1 MLLSLIITIIIT
13 TTTAMTRTTITTTT
27 TIIIVFVVL
36 VTGHLSLTAVFH
48 REKCAVQLGYRDEIN
63 EHFRRYDRAWI

>member
-13 TTTAMTRTTITTTT
+13 TTAMTRMTITTTT

-48 REKCAVQLGYRDEIN
+48 REKCAVQQGYRDEIN
-63 EHFRRYDRAWI
+63 EHFLRYDRAWI

>member
-13 TTTAMTRTTITTTT
+13 TTAMTRTTIT

-48 REKCAVQLGYRDEIN
+48 REKCAVQQGYRDEIN

>member
-1 MLLSLIITIIIT
+1 MLLSLIIMIII
-13 TTTAMTRTTITTTT
+13 TTTAMTRMTITTT

-48 REKCAVQLGYRDEIN
+48 REKCAVQQGYRDEIN

>member
-13 TTTAMTRTTITTTT
+13 TTAMTRTTT

-36 VTGHLSLTAVFH
+36 VMGHLSLTAVFH
-48 REKCAVQLGYRDEIN
+48 REKCAVQQGYRDKIN

>member
-1 MLLSLIITIIIT
+1 MLLSLIITMII
-13 TTTAMTRTTITTTT
+13 TTTAMTRTTITTT

-48 REKCAVQLGYRDEIN
+48 REKCAVQQGYRDEIN
-63 EHFRRYDRAWI
+63 EHFLRYDRAWI

>member
-13 TTTAMTRTTITTTT
+13 TTAMTRMTITTT

-48 REKCAVQLGYRDEIN
+48 REKCAVQQGYRDEIN
-63 EHFRRYDRAWI
+63 EHFLRYDRAWI

>member
-1 MLLSLIITIIIT
+1 MLLSLIITIII

-48 REKCAVQLGYRDEIN
+48 REKCAVQQGYRDEIN
-63 EHFRRYDRAWI
+63 EHFLRYDRAWI

>member
-1 MLLSLIITIIIT
+1 MLLSLIITMIIT
-13 TTTAMTRTTITTTT
+13 TTTAMTRTTITTT

-48 REKCAVQLGYRDEIN
+48 REKCAVQQGYRDEIN
-63 EHFRRYDRAWI
+63 EHFLRYDRAWI

>member
-1 MLLSLIITIIIT
+1 MLLSLIITIII

-27 TIIIVFVVL
+27 TTIIVFVVL

-48 REKCAVQLGYRDEIN
+48 REKCAVQQGYRDEIN

>member
-13 TTTAMTRTTITTTT
+13 TTAMTRMTITTT

-48 REKCAVQLGYRDEIN
+48 REKCAVQQGYRDEIN

>member
-13 TTTAMTRTTITTTT
+13 TTAMTRTTITTT

-48 REKCAVQLGYRDEIN
+48 REKCAVQQGYRDEIN
-63 EHFRRYDRAWI
+63 EHFLRYDRAWI

>member
-13 TTTAMTRTTITTTT
+13 TTAMTRTTITTT

-48 REKCAVQLGYRDEIN
+48 REKCAVQQGYRDEIN

>member
-13 TTTAMTRTTITTTT
+13 TTAMTRTTITTT

>member
-13 TTTAMTRTTITTTT
+13 TTAMTRMTITTT

-36 VTGHLSLTAVFH
+36 VMGHLSLTAVFH
-48 REKCAVQLGYRDEIN
+48 REKCAVQQGYRDEIN

>member
-13 TTTAMTRTTITTTT
+13 TTAMTRMTITTT

>member
-13 TTTAMTRTTITTTT
+13 TTVMTRTTITTTT

-48 REKCAVQLGYRDEIN
+48 REKCAVQQGYRDEIN
-63 EHFRRYDRAWI
+63 EHFLRYDRAWI

>member
-13 TTTAMTRTTITTTT
+13 TTAMTRMTITTTT

-48 REKCAVQLGYRDEIN
+48 REKCAVQQGYRDEIN

>member
-1 MLLSLIITIIIT
+1 MLLSLIITIII

>member
-13 TTTAMTRTTITTTT
+13 TTTAMTRTTITTT

>member
-1 MLLSLIITIIIT
+1 MLLSLIITIII

-36 VTGHLSLTAVFH
+36 VMGHLSLTAVFH
-48 REKCAVQLGYRDEIN
+48 REKCAVQQGYRDEIN
-63 EHFRRYDRAWI
+63 EHFLRYDRAWI

>member
-13 TTTAMTRTTITTTT
+13 TTAMTRTTITTT

-63 EHFRRYDRAWI
+63 EHFLRYDRAWI

>member
-1 MLLSLIITIIIT
+1 MLLSLIITIII

-36 VTGHLSLTAVFH
+36 VMGHLSLTAVFH
-48 REKCAVQLGYRDEIN
+48 REKCAVQQGYRDEIN